1 MTQGKPKCDVVLVD
15 GGGTNIGSVRYALQ
29 RLGVDAEMTSDA
41 QRIRAAS
48 HVILPGVGAAGPGMA
63 KLGET
68 GLDDVLR
75 GLRQPLLGVCL
86 GMQLLYECSD
96 EGDTECLG
104 LLPGAVTQFAPID
117 RLRVPHMGWNRLRVE
132 RDDPLLAGLDD
143 EAYAYFVHSYAAPIG
158 PATLA
163 STQYGAAFSAVV
175 RQGNIC
181 GMQFH
186 PERSAAVGARL
197 LQNFLGL

>member
-1 MTQGKPKCDVVLVD
+1 VRPKCAVVLVD

-29 RLGVDAEMTSDA
+29 RLGVDAEMTGDA
-41 QRIRAAS
+41 QRIRAAT

-63 KLGET
+63 KLREAE
-68 GLDDVLR
+68 LDDVLR

-86 GMQLLYECSD
+86 GMQLLYERSD

-104 LLPGAVTQFAPID
+104 LLPGTARQFAASD

-132 RDDPLLAGLDD
+132 RDDALVAGLPDD
-143 EAYAYFVHSYAAPIG
+143 AYAYFVHSYAAPIG
-158 PATLA
+158 PATIA
-163 STQYGAAFSAVV
+163 STQYGEAFSAIV
-175 RQGNIC
+175 RQGNVC

-197 LQNFLGL
+197 LQNFLEL